1 MEQWK
6 IDKQCSQVVY
16 MVVLLLLLLLRIFVG
31 IFLVKIRNDSWTILV
46 NEPWDL
52 WLGSALP
59 RNFRQFLFHKFV
71 AGMRF
76 ACIFIIKIASA
87 VRSAVD
93 LEQSLGMIGQG
104 MQKAK
109 KSMLFEFHQKV

>member
-1 MEQWK
+1 LDNFGERTMGSLAQLCRE
-6 IDKQCSQVVY
+6 
-16 MVVLLLLLLLRIFVG
+16 IFG
-31 IFLVKIRNDSWTILV
+31 K
-46 NEPWDL
+46 
-52 WLGSALP
+52 
-59 RNFRQFLFHKFV
+59 FLFHKFV

-109 KSMLFEFHQKV
+109 KSMLFFEFHQKV

>member
-1 MEQWK
+1 
-6 IDKQCSQVVY
+6 
-16 MVVLLLLLLLRIFVG
+16 
-31 IFLVKIRNDSWTILV
+31 
-46 NEPWDL
+46 
-52 WLGSALP
+52 
-59 RNFRQFLFHKFV
+59 
-71 AGMRF
+71 MRF

-109 KSMLFEFHQKV
+109 KSMLFLSFIRSESVNIALDQKKKYGLN

>member
-1 MEQWK
+1 MGSLAQLCRE
-6 IDKQCSQVVY
+6 
-16 MVVLLLLLLLRIFVG
+16 IFG
-31 IFLVKIRNDSWTILV
+31 K
-46 NEPWDL
+46 
-52 WLGSALP
+52 
-59 RNFRQFLFHKFV
+59 FLFHKFA

-76 ACIFIIKIASA
+76 ACILIIKIASA

-109 KSMLFEFHQKV
+109 KVDAFFEFHQKV